1 MLGSEKNRQQ
11 ELGEVLRL
19 SPGLLQPRIELARS
33 QIGGGKAQAASDLLD
48 SAPKNQKSA
57 AALAA
62 TRNWALLALNHADE
76 AGADAENALKTQRIP
91 ELVLQRGI
99 AKFLKKD
106 FVGARTDA
114 QEILRTNAA
123 DSGALSLAIQACL
136 ADKQNALALQI
147 LNESTAKNSASPR
160 MQLVAGEW
168 LRQPERRPTP
178 GLPSLRLRR

>member
-1 MLGSEKNRQQ
+1 M
-11 ELGEVLRL
+11 
-19 SPGLLQPRIELARS
+19 
-33 QIGGGKAQAASDLLD
+33 LD

-76 AGADAENALKTQRIP
+76 AGADAENALKTQRVP

-147 LNESTAKNSASPR
+147 LKESTAKNSASPR

-168 LRQPERRPTP
+168 LRQLGKTTDARAAFIAAKTLNPRFTDADLAWPR
-178 GLPSLRLRR
+178 SMRKKAR

>member
-1 MLGSEKNRQQ
+1 L
-11 ELGEVLRL
+11 
-19 SPGLLQPRIELARS
+19 
-33 QIGGGKAQAASDLLD
+33 DLLD

-57 AALAA
+57 TAFAA
-62 TRNWALLALNHADE
+62 TRNWALLALNRADE
-76 AGADAENALKTQRIP
+76 AGGDAENALKTQRVP

-123 DSGALSLAIQACL
+123 DSEALSLAIQACL

-147 LNESTAKNSASPR
+147 LKECWDRAPA
-160 MQLVAGEW
+160 
-168 LRQPERRPTP
+168 RR
-178 GLPSLRLRR
+178 L